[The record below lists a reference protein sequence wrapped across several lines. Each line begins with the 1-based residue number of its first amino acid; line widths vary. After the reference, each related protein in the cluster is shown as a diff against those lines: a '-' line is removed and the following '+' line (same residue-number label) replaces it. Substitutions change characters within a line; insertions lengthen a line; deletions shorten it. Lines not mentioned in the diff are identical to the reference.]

1 MKKQITQ
8 KTILDTAFS
17 SDAKDFAKFLDTNK
31 IAWDILDSDNML
43 DYNEGFFNIEVWK
56 GKFMAT
62 ILFQD
67 GELVTLE
74 KQ

>member
-1 MKKQITQ
+1 MKTQISQ
-8 KTILDTAFS
+8 KTIIDTAFAL
-17 SDAKDFAKFLDTNK
+17 DAKDFAKFLDTNK
-31 IAWDILDSDNML
+31 ISWDIVDSDNML

>member
-1 MKKQITQ
+1 MKKTINQ
-8 KTILDTAFS
+8 KVIIDSAFALN
-17 SDAKDFAKFLDTNK
+17 AKDFAKFLDTNK
-31 IAWDILDSDNML
+31 ISWDILDSDNML